1 LASSGK
7 LVELE
12 PRMAIVHET
21 ASEIEIVTDL
31 MDGDRLMLLK
41 LLKLSTGDL
50 VLYLGNPEG
59 GPYGSQMKTTA
70 LLSAAEVS
78 RIKAWL

>member
-31 MDGDRLMLLK
+31 NDGHRLK

-50 VLYLGNPEG
+50 VLYFGNPAG
-59 GPYGSQMKTTA
+59 GLYGSEMETSA
-70 LLSAAEVS
+70 LLSAAEVD